1 MFTDI
6 IAHNLKKGLYQIN
19 EEGEVWSNSANKVMK
34 MRLDKD
40 GYPSLSLRNTSDG
53 YSNFS
58 IHRMLLGT
66 FNSRPDYQDLTVNHK
81 DGDKLNYCLTNL
93 EWMTVQE
100 NNAHA
105 NETGLRNVKLENH
118 PKAKLT
124 NEDVLNIVVML
135 KQGRTGA
142 SIAKE
147 YGVNKSAISKIKTG
161 ATWSSLT
168 GIVK

>member
-1 MFTDI
+1 MYKDI
-6 IAHNLKKGLYQIN
+6 IAHNLKENLYQIN
-19 EEGEVWSNSANKVMK
+19 RDGDVLSLTTGKIMK
-34 MRLDKD
+34 TRLDKD
-40 GYPSLSLRNTSDG
+40 GYISLSLRNNSDG

-58 IHRMLLGT
+58 IHRMLLST
-66 FNSRPDYQDLTVNHK
+66 FEYRDDYELLTVNHK
-81 DGDKLNYCLTNL
+81 DGNKSNIKLNNL
-93 EWMTVQE
+93 EWMTIQE

-124 NEDVLNIVVML
+124 NEDVLKIVNML
-135 KQGRTGA
+135 NEGRTGA
-142 SIAKE
+142 SIARE

-168 GIVK
+168 GIK